1 MCDVTTA
8 RSRPAAI
15 PRASG
20 RFAIACTRRVLSSAG
35 VLALVALANAA
46 ADPASIDAARE
57 LFHERGKSAEAQQAF
72 EAILAKDPRS
82 APALF
87 HLGRLA
93 YRRDDMPQAL
103 GYLERAVALAP
114 NDSEIHRALG
124 DTYGRSAQKASV
136 FSQLGLAKKC
146 LASYQKAVQLDPRN
160 IEAHQSLFE
169 YYRRAPG
176 FAGGSREKALAQC
189 ATIKQL
195 DPLRGRIAFATLY
208 SAEKKYDAALAEFD
222 EAVRANPDDYAA
234 HYQIG
239 RLAVTTGQ
247 FLDRGVASLRRC
259 LALTPPADQP
269 GHASVQWRLGQL
281 AEKKGDRDDARAAY
295 EAALRLDPR
304 LTAAATALEKL
315 R

>member
-1 MCDVTTA
+1 MCAVSPA
-8 RSRPAAI
+8 CFRPAAT
-15 PRASG
+15 PRAIRCFS
-20 RFAIACTRRVLSSAG
+20 RAPRRRRITAAG
-35 VLALVALANAA
+35 CLLLIALASAA
-46 ADPASIDAARE
+46 AEPASVASARA
-57 LFHERGKSAEAQQAF
+57 LFLQRGKSAEAQQAF
-72 EAILAKDPRS
+72 EAILAQDPRS

-93 YRRDDMPQAL
+93 YRRDDMPQAIS
-103 GYLERAVALAP
+103 YLEKAVAIAP

-124 DTYGRSAQKASV
+124 DSYGRSAQKASV
-136 FSQLGLAKKC
+136 FSQLGFAKKC

-160 IEAHQSLFE
+160 IEAHLSLFE
-169 YYRRAPG
+169 YFRRAPG

-195 DPLRGRIAFATLY
+195 DPLRGRIAYATLY

-247 FLDRGVASLRRC
+247 FLDRGLASLRRC
-259 LALTPPADQP
+259 LELTPPADQP
-269 GHASVQWRLGQL
+269 GHASVHWRLGQL
-281 AEKKGDRDDARAAY
+281 AEKKGERPEAREAY
-295 EAALRLDPR
+295 EAALRLDPK
-304 LTAAATALEKL
+304 LTAAASALEKL